1 MTDKSSPNCAEIALH
16 GKNCALSGKHQNCEK
31 AVLHK
36 ITIFWGAGVS
46 GRSNCPLQWKT
57 DHLCDNID
65 LIITRAF
72 MQRGSEAK
80 LVLIWIPTLDTDDFL
95 V

>member
-1 MTDKSSPNCAEIALH
+1 
-16 GKNCALSGKHQNCEK
+16 
-31 AVLHK
+31 
-36 ITIFWGAGVS
+36 
-46 GRSNCPLQWKT
+46 
-57 DHLCDNID
+57 
-65 LIITRAF
+65 